1 MADGSRHSKDW
12 IGAVWTVEVC
22 EVWQIRR
29 GVVSY
34 VEPRAACYGK
44 ADGVMPGVLGW
55 GWMVCGLA
63 DVVRRVKLS
72 CVGFRHGRQG
82 EEC

>member
-34 VEPRAACYGK
+34 VEPRAACYDK
-44 ADGVMPGVLGW
+44 ADGVGLCPECWVGVGW
-55 GWMVCGLA
+55 CG
-63 DVVRRVKLS
+63 VW
-72 CVGFRHGRQG
+72 QMW
-82 EEC
+82 

>member
-1 MADGSRHSKDW
+1 
-12 IGAVWTVEVC
+12 
-22 EVWQIRR
+22 
-29 GVVSY
+29 
-34 VEPRAACYGK
+34 
-44 ADGVMPGVLGW
+44 MPGVLGW